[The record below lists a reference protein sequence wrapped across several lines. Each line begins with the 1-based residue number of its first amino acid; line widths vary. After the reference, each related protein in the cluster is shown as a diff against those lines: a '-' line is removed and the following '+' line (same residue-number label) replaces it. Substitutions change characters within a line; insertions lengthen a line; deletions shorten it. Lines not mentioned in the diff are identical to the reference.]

1 MSRKKASSL
10 SGSTVCPQAGVRAS
24 HTNFSGTVTV
34 ERGQLSH
41 RAAAL
46 KSHQWW
52 MTQELINRESRRVG
66 EPRAWGVMRFTDL
79 KSQVWGAGG
88 HTTWNKWNVLDVKA
102 TRVLKWGQQGKTT
115 LTFRK
120 RTCFLPMKAHLER
133 IQFRNYPMERGPMTG
148 KTSVADYTWTLVLV
162 CSTPLRRRTLLIS

>member
-10 SGSTVCPQAGVRAS
+10 SSSTVCPQAGVRAS
-24 HTNFSGTVTV
+24 RTNFSGTLTV

-52 MTQELINRESRRVG
+52 MTQGLIKGESRRVG
-66 EPRAWGVMRFTDL
+66 EPRAWGVMRLTGL

-102 TRVLKWGQQGKTT
+102 TGVLKWGRQGK
-115 LTFRK
+115 
-120 RTCFLPMKAHLER
+120 LPWHSGRGHVL
-133 IQFRNYPMERGPMTG
+133 YPR
-148 KTSVADYTWTLVLV
+148 KTSWKDTAPELSNGTRSHD
-162 CSTPLRRRTLLIS
+162 R